1 MARRPIN
8 VLITGTPGTG
18 KSILAAALSRRTGL
32 NYINV
37 GDLVKQNELH
47 DGWNEEFQAYDLN
60 DDKARKSA
68 DIWSLFSCLH
78 TGC

>member
-18 KSILAAALSRRTGL
+18 KSTLAAAVAQRTGL

-37 GDLVKQNELH
+37 GDLVKQKGLH

-60 DDKARKSA
+60 DDKVCFLCNS
-68 DIWSLFSCLH
+68 
-78 TGC
+78 